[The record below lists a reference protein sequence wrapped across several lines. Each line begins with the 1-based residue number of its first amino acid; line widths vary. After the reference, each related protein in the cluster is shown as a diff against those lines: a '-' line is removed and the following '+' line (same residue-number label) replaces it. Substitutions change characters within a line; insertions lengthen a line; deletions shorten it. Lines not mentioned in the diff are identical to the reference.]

1 MSQLFEDKII
11 KIEKL
16 MTIILDNFIRNIS
29 YGDIDNVVDELPFPH
44 LYLSLKKKINE
55 LLIDLYIKN
64 ENGSINEIATA
75 LESFGVKTKD
85 NRLVYPTYE
94 YFKADGVEHSMIDLS
109 FFGNYIDTIEGFL
122 YNSQSYH
129 YTNHR
134 LYSSFECAGSRE
146 SMEHAL
152 SDKAELERVFCKVI
166 NDKDLFDSYPWADE
180 NYWVNGSD
188 NYNDE
193 LCLTLEEALFSGE
206 KEREHAPRITISPI
220 KVIEGLSE
228 KIVYDKNLLFEVI
241 SPDKIEDRVKG
252 YSAFIKVAID
262 ALLYKEYYDIP
273 EACVTEILDSV
284 YNRVLK
290 ATIVTTVNLYTR
302 KADAKVKKQALKE
315 AIRKSHS
322 IGTDRWN
329 RCTALYSEELFKEED
344 LRVIAKYIPKISE
357 IIELM

>member
-1 MSQLFEDKII
+1 MSQLYRDKIT

-44 LYLSLKKKINE
+44 LYLSLKKNIYE
-55 LLIDLYIKN
+55 MLIDLYIKN
-64 ENGSINEIATA
+64 ESGPIEEISEDLEAYEVKIKDGHLIYPP
-75 LESFGVKTKD
+75 LESF
-85 NRLVYPTYE
+85 
-94 YFKADGVEHSMIDLS
+94 KADNVEFSMIDLS
-109 FFGNYIDTIEGFL
+109 AFYRYVEIMEGHL
-122 YNSQSYH
+122 YDSSSYH

-134 LYSSFECAGSRE
+134 LYSSFECANSGE
-146 SMEHAL
+146 SMERGI
-152 SDKAELERVFCKVI
+152 DNKDELERVFREVI
-166 NDKDLFDSYPWADE
+166 DDESLFNDYPWGDA
-180 NYWVNGSD
+180 NYWSNWRD
-188 NYNDE
+188 AYNEE
-193 LCLTLEEALFSGE
+193 LCMALNDALFSGE
-206 KEREHAPRITISPI
+206 KEREYTPRI
-220 KVIEGLSE
+220 KNVYRNIEMYE
-228 KIVYDKNLLFEVI
+228 KIVYDKNLLFDVI
-241 SPDKIEDRVKG
+241 SPDKVQDRVKG
-252 YSAFIKVAID
+252 YSAFIKAAID

-290 ATIVTTVNLYTR
+290 AAIVTTVNLYTR

-329 RCTALYSEELFKEED
+329 RCMALYSEELFKEED
-344 LRVIAKYIPKISE
+344 LKVIAKYIPKISE